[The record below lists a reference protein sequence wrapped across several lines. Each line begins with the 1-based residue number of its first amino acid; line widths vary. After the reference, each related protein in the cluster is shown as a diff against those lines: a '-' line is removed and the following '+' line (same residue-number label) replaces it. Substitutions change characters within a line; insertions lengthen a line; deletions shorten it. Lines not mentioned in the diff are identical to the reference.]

1 MLRYEGMLTRQETID
16 ALSKILRANKM
27 TDGVHI
33 RLTVTRGLKYTS
45 GLDPC
50 ERPGLLP
57 HHPRGTQKPP
67 VYERRSIR
75 LATVRQ
81 RRLIADEVFCT
92 GRMGEI
98 IAVTQVDETRF
109 NLGRSGQVT
118 IRISQLYQEL
128 TQAEGLTPIPV

>member
-1 MLRYEGMLTRQETID
+1 VNVRGCSLI
-16 ALSKILRANKM
+16 ILAK
-27 TDGVHI
+27 H
-33 RLTVTRGLKYTS
+33 
-45 GLDPC
+45 
-50 ERPGLLP
+50 
-57 HHPRGTQKPP
+57 KPP

-128 TQAEGLTPIPV
+128 TQAEGYAILG

>member
-1 MLRYEGMLTRQETID
+1 MLQYEGMLARQETID
-16 ALSKILRANKM
+16 ALSKTLRANEM

-45 GLDPC
+45 GL
-50 ERPGLLP
+50 E
-57 HHPRGTQKPP
+57 PRVNVRGCSLIILAEHKPP
-67 VYERRSIR
+67 VYKRSSIR

-81 RRLIADEVFCT
+81 RRLFADEVFCT

-128 TQAEGLTPIPV
+128 TQAEGYAILG